1 MEKTEEPSFESIKTS
16 GELAAMGAAIRA
28 ILRAQFGH
36 DPETLRQMRDA
47 ANSALSQA
55 AASLKDHP
63 GADIFTAAASTT
75 LDELF
80 GVKPEG

>member
-1 MEKTEEPSFESIKTS
+1 MEKTQEPSVESIKTS

-28 ILRAQFGH
+28 ILRAQYGR

-47 ANSALSQA
+47 AKSGLSQA
-55 AASLKDHP
+55 AALLDGHP
-63 GADIFTAAASTT
+63 GTDIFTDAANTT